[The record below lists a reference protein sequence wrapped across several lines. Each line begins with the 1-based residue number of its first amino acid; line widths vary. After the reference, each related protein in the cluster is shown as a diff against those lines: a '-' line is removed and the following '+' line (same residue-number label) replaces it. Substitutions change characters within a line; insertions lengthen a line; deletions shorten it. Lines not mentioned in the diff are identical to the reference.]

1 MTKTRYPEPVLK
13 HEGILGKPPSYKEK
27 EIDAH
32 ISAAMQIMDDH
43 PHIEEVTINLHG
55 FYASYVNPSIPAATP
70 GMKRSVRKAI
80 TSMVLVIQQ
89 PRRKP
94 RVAYLRQVLF
104 PCPYGNVKSFT
115 PGIRAYLVP
124 FDDDEP
130 PMVYGDDEVR
140 NRLGVEMEYDV
151 TSPHREQLL
160 RFGEEVGY
168 LERQY
173 CIFKNQEQED
183 DNV

>member
-1 MTKTRYPEPVLK
+1 MAKTSYPEPALK
-13 HEGILGKPPSYKEK
+13 HEGVLGKPPSYKEQ

-32 ISAAMQIMDDH
+32 IKHAMQVMDDH
-43 PHIEEVTINLHG
+43 VHVEEVTINLHG
-55 FYASYVNPSIPAATP
+55 FYASYVNPSIPAASP
-70 GMKRSVRKAI
+70 AMKKSVRTAI
-80 TSMVLVIQQ
+80 TSLVLVIRQ

-94 RVAYLRQVLF
+94 RVAFLRQVLL

-130 PMVYGDDEVR
+130 SLVYGEDEVR
-140 NRLGVEMEYDV
+140 NRLGVEMEFDV
-151 TSPHREQLL
+151 TAPHREQLL
-160 RFGEEVGY
+160 KFGEEVGY

-173 CIFKNQEQED
+173 CLFKNQEQED
-183 DNV
+183 DDV